1 MSSCTTLRYAIET
14 HVLRAEAAQ
23 RSGGA
28 VRTLSADEQG
38 QGKHRKYG
46 EDAHVLWLVGL

>member
-14 HVLRAEAAQ
+14 HVLRAEATQ
-23 RSGGA
+23 RSGSA